1 MGSIQTVSSHLSK
14 NMPRIRF
21 TLYSLVRDIIPYEVQ
36 KAKTFGLDLC
46 RQWYISRKPD

>member
-1 MGSIQTVSSHLSK
+1 MGSIKTVSSRLSK

-36 KAKTFGLDLC
+36 KAKTFGHDFC
-46 RQWYISRKPD
+46 RQ

>member
-1 MGSIQTVSSHLSK
+1 MESIQTVSSHLSK

-36 KAKTFGLDLC
+36 
-46 RQWYISRKPD
+46 